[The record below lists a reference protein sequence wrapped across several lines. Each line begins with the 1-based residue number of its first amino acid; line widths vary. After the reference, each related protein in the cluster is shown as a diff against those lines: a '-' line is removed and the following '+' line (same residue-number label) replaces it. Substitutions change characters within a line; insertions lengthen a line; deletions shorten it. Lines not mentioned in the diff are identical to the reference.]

1 MDLPVAVVETEEFLA
16 AARKLMRDGERAA
29 LIDYLSANPTA
40 GDLIQGTGG
49 VRKLRWALQGRG
61 KRGGARVIYFFHS
74 EDIPLFALDIYAKNE
89 KSDLS
94 AEDRN
99 DFKRLTKL
107 LVQSYGKDV
116 P

>member
-16 AARKLMRDGERAA
+16 AARKLMRDGERAV

-40 GDLIQGTGG
+40 GDLIQGTSG

-74 EDIPLFALDIYAKNE
+74 EDIPLFALDI
-89 KSDLS
+89 
-94 AEDRN
+94 
-99 DFKRLTKL
+99 
-107 LVQSYGKDV
+107 
-116 P
+116 